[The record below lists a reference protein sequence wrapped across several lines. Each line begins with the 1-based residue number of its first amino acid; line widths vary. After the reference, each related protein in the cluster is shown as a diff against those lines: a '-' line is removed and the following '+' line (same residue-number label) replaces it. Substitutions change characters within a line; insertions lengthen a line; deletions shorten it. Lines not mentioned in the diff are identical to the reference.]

1 MRRHDTLIT
10 SADHRRLRSLAARL
24 RRNGRGH
31 ARHLAALGSRMR
43 GSRIVGSR
51 DVPRNVVTL
60 NSRVTLKDLDSGKR
74 VSCSLS
80 DPHEVGLFGAIRSAA
95 APPGIALLGK
105 RVGQVV
111 RKTLGS
117 RVRRFRI
124 ERILYQPEAA
134 GDWHL

>member
-1 MRRHDTLIT
+1 MRPHDTLIT
-10 SADHRRLRSLAARL
+10 SADHRRLRSLATRL

-31 ARHLAALGSRMR
+31 ARQLAALDSRLR

-74 VSCSLS
+74 VSFSLT
-80 DPHEVGLFGAIRSAA
+80 DPHEIGLFGAKRYEA

-111 RKTLGS
+111 RRPLGS
-117 RVRRFRI
+117 KVRRFRI

-134 GDWHL
+134 GDLHL